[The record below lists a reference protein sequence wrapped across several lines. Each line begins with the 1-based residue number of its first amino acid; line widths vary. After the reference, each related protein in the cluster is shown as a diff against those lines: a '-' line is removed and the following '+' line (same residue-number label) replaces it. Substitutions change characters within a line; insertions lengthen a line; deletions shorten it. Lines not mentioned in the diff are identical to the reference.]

1 MPLREA
7 SSRRSR
13 ARTRSG
19 QQLGAEDELERDVVA
34 STPSTRPPESL
45 DRRRLSAGLQPPVVQ
60 RGVSSLY
67 TGGPTGDGSG
77 FEDSGVLPPFSA
89 TPESLAEEPKVRVI
103 LAKRFRP
110 ARGTTSLGYPA
121 YDGAKN
127 LVGLYR
133 DNGTGAP
140 VFVPAGHPASLL
152 EEADFPAAQTAY
164 DREIENKSA
173 CVHDLEKFSSL
184 DALKEAAFLYCYSK
198 EPWAELDFS

>member
-1 MPLREA
+1 MPPREA

-77 FEDSGVLPPFSA
+77 FEDSGVLPPFAA

-152 EEADFPAAQTAY
+152 EEADFPAASKAF

-184 DALKEAAFLYCYSK
+184 DSLKEAAFLYCYSK

>member
-1 MPLREA
+1 M
-7 SSRRSR
+7 
-13 ARTRSG
+13 
-19 QQLGAEDELERDVVA
+19 
-34 STPSTRPPESL
+34 
-45 DRRRLSAGLQPPVVQ
+45 
-60 RGVSSLY
+60 
-67 TGGPTGDGSG
+67 
-77 FEDSGVLPPFSA
+77 PPFAA

-152 EEADFPAAQTAY
+152 EEADFPAASKAF

-173 CVHDLEKFSSL
+173 CVHDLDKFGSL
-184 DALKEAAFLYCYSK
+184 DSLKEAAFLSETCSRRK
-198 EPWAELDFS
+198 LI

>member
-1 MPLREA
+1 MRP
-7 SSRRSR
+7 RRLD
-13 ARTRSG
+13 AV
-19 QQLGAEDELERDVVA
+19 DVAIRKTV
-34 STPSTRPPESL
+34 
-45 DRRRLSAGLQPPVVQ
+45 RRRLSAGLQPPVVQ

-152 EEADFPAAQTAY
+152 EDADFPAARTAF